1 MFCLYVGT
9 QYVAGQMVFQILA
22 EISGATENLSLVT
35 TRNCWPV
42 LQDHDYK
49 GGLGRVGQKVPRGGM
64 GKVTMFCV
72 IMFNVNKDSV
82 QVFVDGAI
90 TRWPNTRPA
99 RNWRIPTPFAGDSK
113 KLFKYRGILD
123 SELVMAVFFCSSLF
137 NAQPVAFPC
146 CAKLQFCNPLL
157 WTLRQILH

>member
-9 QYVAGQMVFQILA
+9 QYVAGQVVFQILA

-35 TRNCWPV
+35 TRKCWRV

-72 IMFNVNKDSV
+72 IMFNVIKDSL

-90 TRWPNTRPA
+90 TRWRNTRPA
-99 RNWRIPTPFAGDSK
+99 RNWRLPTPFAGDSK
-113 KLFKYRGILD
+113 KLFKYRESLD

-137 NAQPVAFPC
+137 NAEPIAFPC

>member
-22 EISGATENLSLVT
+22 EISGPTENLSFVT

-72 IMFNVNKDSV
+72 IMFNVIKDSL

-90 TRWPNTRPA
+90 TRWRNTRPA
-99 RNWRIPTPFAGDSK
+99 RNWRLPTPFAGDSK

-137 NAQPVAFPC
+137 NAEPVAFSC